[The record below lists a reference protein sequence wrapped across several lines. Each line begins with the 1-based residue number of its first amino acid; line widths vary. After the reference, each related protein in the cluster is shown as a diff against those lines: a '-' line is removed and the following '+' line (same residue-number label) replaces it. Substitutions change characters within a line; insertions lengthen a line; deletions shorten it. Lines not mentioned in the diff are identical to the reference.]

1 MFLEIAAMLLLL
13 SDRNA
18 YLFSGDNSD
27 LGQIMTRVSNFA
39 VFYLTLAL
47 LYGYN
52 MYLIDLFRNEGK
64 FNKTPARLVV
74 CRIMLLIG
82 QVLIITSQFTRLY
95 YYFDEVNTYHRGRLY
110 FLSYIFPLVVLCLQL
125 SIIIQYYKRFD
136 KRISLSL
143 VLFAAVTVLSAFVQF
158 FVRGL
163 SMATMTMACFAVVIY
178 MFSLWDLNDRVEKV
192 NELELNLLRE
202 ERKKARLLFEQTAEA
217 LVNAIDAKDQYT
229 HGHSTRVAEYSKR
242 LAEMAGKDP
251 NECDEIYFAALLH
264 DVGKIGIPDHIINK
278 EGRLTDEEFAAIKE
292 HPVIGKRILLS
303 ISQSPY
309 LSIGANYHHERYDG
323 KGYPTGLKGEDIPEI
338 ARIIGVA
345 DAYDAMTSKRS
356 YRDPIPQEKVR
367 EEFVKGMGL

>member
-1 MFLEIAAMLLLL
+1 MTFLQHHQLSFMLILSSICGLLAFFVFVTKTLSKERKRALMFLEIAAMLLLL

-39 VFYLTLAL
+39 VFYLTMAL

-64 FNKTPARLVV
+64 FNKTPARLVA
-74 CRIMLLIG
+74 CKIMLLIG

-143 VLFAAVTVLSAFVQF
+143 VLFAAVTILSAIVQF

-202 ERKKARLLFEQTAEA
+202 ERKKAR
-217 LVNAIDAKDQYT
+217 
-229 HGHSTRVAEYSKR
+229 
-242 LAEMAGKDP
+242 
-251 NECDEIYFAALLH
+251 
-264 DVGKIGIPDHIINK
+264 
-278 EGRLTDEEFAAIKE
+278 
-292 HPVIGKRILLS
+292 
-303 ISQSPY
+303 
-309 LSIGANYHHERYDG
+309 
-323 KGYPTGLKGEDIPEI
+323 
-338 ARIIGVA
+338 
-345 DAYDAMTSKRS
+345 
-356 YRDPIPQEKVR
+356 
-367 EEFVKGMGL
+367 